1 MNNMRA
7 LESSLQKWN
16 MELSEKQMSQFDLY
30 YELLLEWNSFM
41 NLTAIT
47 ELQEVIDKHFVDSL
61 ALGKFVSLNKKHIL
75 DLGTG
80 AGFPGIPIK
89 IMYPDT
95 EIVLMDSLN
104 KRIKFLNAIIE
115 KLQLTEINAVHGRAE
130 DMAHNTIYREQ
141 FDICTSRAVAN
152 LSTLSEYCVPF
163 VKQNGYFV
171 SYKTEHANNEIDEAK
186 KAVKVLGGMIEKI
199 EEYQLP
205 GTDMGR
211 TLVFIRKANK
221 TKALYPRKAGTPSK
235 EPIK

>member
-1 MNNMRA
+1 
-7 LESSLQKWN
+7 

-30 YELLLEWNSFM
+30 FELLLEWNSFM

-47 ELQEVIDKHFVDSL
+47 ELQEVIDKHFVDSI
-61 ALGKFVSLNKKHIL
+61 ALGKYVSLNKKSIL

-89 IMYPDT
+89 IMYPDAK
-95 EIVLMDSLN
+95 IVLMDSLN
-104 KRIKFLNAIIE
+104 KRIKFLNAVIE

-130 DMAHNTIYREQ
+130 DMAHSIIYREQ

-163 VKQNGYFV
+163 VKTNGYFV
-171 SYKTEHANNEIDEAK
+171 SYKTEHANDEIDEAK

-205 GTDMGR
+205 DTDMGR
-211 TLVFIRKANK
+211 TLVFIRKTNR